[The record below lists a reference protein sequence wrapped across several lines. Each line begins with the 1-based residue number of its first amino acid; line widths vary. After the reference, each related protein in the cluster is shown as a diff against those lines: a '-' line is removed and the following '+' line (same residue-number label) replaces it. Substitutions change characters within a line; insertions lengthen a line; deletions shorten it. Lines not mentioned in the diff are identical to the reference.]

1 MKTKHVVINTYRV
14 VSPDGDTMTLCINFS
29 TPNPMICTSD
39 KARAISRTF
48 DPTLGI
54 MKKSPIEDNCHNKTK
69 TRDPYVSGGIAFI
82 DVPIDTMK
90 SYVERLVDFLQYAYT
105 SGGATLKLKNEKC
118 FVMKSR
124 NKERSISFTFSEKE
138 SGTMN
143 NTVEYVVPVDG
154 KIKLDTYH
162 LRTLMDYLT
171 NHNCYGPF

>member
-1 MKTKHVVINTYRV
+1 MKNKQVMINTYRA
-14 VSPDGDTMTLCINFS
+14 VSPDRDTMTLCINFS
-29 TPNPMICTSD
+29 TPMVRTFNEP
-39 KARAISRTF
+39 RAASRIF

-54 MKKSPIEDNCHNKTK
+54 WKKSPIEDNCHNKTK
-69 TRDPYVSGGIAFI
+69 TRDPDVSGGIAFI
-82 DVPIDTMK
+82 DVPMDTMK

-124 NKERSISFTFSEKE
+124 NKKRSISFTFSEKE

-154 KIKLDTYH
+154 KIKLNTYH

-171 NHNCYGPF
+171 NRDCVGPL

>member
-1 MKTKHVVINTYRV
+1 MKNKHVMINTYRV
-14 VSPDGDTMTLCINFS
+14 VSPDRDTMTLCINFS
-29 TPNPMICTSD
+29 TPMVYTYDKPRTTS
-39 KARAISRTF
+39 RIF

-54 MKKSPIEDNCHNKTK
+54 WKNSPIEDNCHNKTK

-143 NTVEYVVPVDG
+143 NTVEYVVPVDE

-171 NHNCYGPF
+171 NHGCHGPF